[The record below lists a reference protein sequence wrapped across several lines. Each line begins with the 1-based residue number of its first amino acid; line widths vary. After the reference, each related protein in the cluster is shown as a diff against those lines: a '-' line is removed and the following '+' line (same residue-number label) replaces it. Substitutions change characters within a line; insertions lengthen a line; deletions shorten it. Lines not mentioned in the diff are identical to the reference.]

1 MGYPKMKYF
10 IDEKQVMKRAF
21 WMQLDIISTEAQKK
35 RLLDNNK
42 ILIEGISFQIVDEQ
56 FNTTKS

>member
-1 MGYPKMKYF
+1 MGYLKMKYF
-10 IDEKQVMKRAF
+10 IDEKQVMKREF

-56 FNTTKS
+56 LNTSKS

>member
-1 MGYPKMKYF
+1 MGYLKMKYF
-10 IDEKQVMKRAF
+10 IDEKQVMKREF

-42 ILIEGISFQIVDEQ
+42 ILIGEISFQIVDEQ
-56 FNTTKS
+56 LNTTKS

>member
-1 MGYPKMKYF
+1 MKYF
-10 IDEKQVMKRAF
+10 IDEKQVMKREF

-56 FNTTKS
+56 LNTTKS

>member
-10 IDEKQVMKRAF
+10 IDEKQVMKREF

-56 FNTTKS
+56 LNTTKS

>member
-1 MGYPKMKYF
+1 MGYLKMKYF
-10 IDEKQVMKRAF
+10 IDEKQVMKREF

-42 ILIEGISFQIVDEQ
+42 ILIEGISFQIVDEL
-56 FNTTKS
+56 NTNKS

>member
-1 MGYPKMKYF
+1 MGYLKMKYF
-10 IDEKQVMKRAF
+10 IDEKQVMKREF

-56 FNTTKS
+56 LNTTKS